1 MEIWGIILI
10 LFSGIG
16 IAIYLIGGSQNV
28 LNCAKAALE
37 LLTYTKNA
45 VDNYSM
51 PAAEILA
58 GCKQDIIFNL
68 GYDDCKRS
76 PESFL
81 ELCDGAQMSDRV
93 SAQIL
98 LDFAKGFGKNQRRQQ
113 SEDCQRAIEKLR
125 LRVSELEGELPMRKK
140 MILSICISV
149 ALVLIILLL

>member
-16 IAIYLIGGSQNV
+16 VAIYLIGGAQNV
-28 LNCAKAALE
+28 LTCAKAALE
-37 LLTYTKNA
+37 LITYSKNA

-58 GCKQDIIFNL
+58 GCKQDIIFDL
-68 GYDDCKRS
+68 GYDNSKKR

-81 ELCDGAQMSDRV
+81 ELCDGAQMSDKA

-98 LDFAKGFGKNQRRQQ
+98 LDFANGFGKSYRLQQ
-113 SEDCQRAIEKLR
+113 SEECQRAIEKLR

-140 MILSICISV
+140 MIVSVCISV
-149 ALVLIILLL
+149 ALVIIILLI